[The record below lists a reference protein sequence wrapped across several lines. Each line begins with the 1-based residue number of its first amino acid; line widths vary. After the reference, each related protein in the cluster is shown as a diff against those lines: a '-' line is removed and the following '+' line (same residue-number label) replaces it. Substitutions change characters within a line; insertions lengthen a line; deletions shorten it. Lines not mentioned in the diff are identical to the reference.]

1 MPAQTKSKYPGDYNP
16 DREGWTGHKY
26 IVQRVWQGADTKSLD
41 VGTGEMKWNKEGRLL
56 VNDNGV
62 ANALRQK
69 YKADITVTRMKW
81 PDAHDRGHKYIFGG
95 WPEMPWK
102 RKVQDGNAEEIQEN
116 AHEETGYAQD
126 ARWAHDVGRGDGE
139 DDGKENAQG
148 QA

>member
-1 MPAQTKSKYPGDYNP
+1 MAARIKSKYPGDYNP

-81 PDAHDRGHKYIFGG
+81 PDAHDIGHTYFFTV
-95 WPEMPWK
+95 PEMPWHRSK
-102 RKVQDGNAEEIQEN
+102 DNGDAEEKESPQGQ
-116 AHEETGYAQD
+116 AHDE
-126 ARWAHDVGRGDGE
+126 WPHDVGRRDGA

>member
-1 MPAQTKSKYPGDYNP
+1 MPARIKSKYPGDFNP

-81 PDAHDRGHKYIFGG
+81 PDVHDRGHKYIFGG

-102 RKVQDGNAEEIQEN
+102 RSKDNGNAEEKEGPQ
-116 AHEETGYAQD
+116 GQ
-126 ARWAHDVGRGDGE
+126 AHDEWQDDVRCRDGE

>member
-1 MPAQTKSKYPGDYNP
+1 MPARTKSKYPGDYNP

-26 IVQRVWQGADTKSLD
+26 IVQRVWQGADTQSLD

-81 PDAHDRGHKYIFGG
+81 PDVHDRGHTYFFTV
-95 WPEMPWK
+95 PEMPWHRSK
-102 RKVQDGNAEEIQEN
+102 DNGNAEKEKSPQGQAYDER
-116 AHEETGYAQD
+116 QD
-126 ARWAHDVGRGDGE
+126 DVGRRDGE

-148 QA
+148 

>member
-1 MPAQTKSKYPGDYNP
+1 MAARIKSKYPGDYNP

-81 PDAHDRGHKYIFGG
+81 REGHDRGHK
-95 WPEMPWK
+95 
-102 RKVQDGNAEEIQEN
+102 
-116 AHEETGYAQD
+116 
-126 ARWAHDVGRGDGE
+126 
-139 DDGKENAQG
+139 
-148 QA
+148 